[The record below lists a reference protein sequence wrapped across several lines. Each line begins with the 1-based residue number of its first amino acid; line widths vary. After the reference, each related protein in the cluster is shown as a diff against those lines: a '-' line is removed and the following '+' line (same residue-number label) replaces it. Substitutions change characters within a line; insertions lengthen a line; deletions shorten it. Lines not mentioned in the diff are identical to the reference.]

1 MEENMRDA
9 GRRPMG
15 RLCCWVLV
23 IVTVA
28 GFRLPAWATPAAPQS
43 GPATTT
49 VADTVYLADGT
60 AAQGTMIISWPA
72 FVTASGAAVAAGN
85 TSVSIAA
92 NGTFSVALVPNAGA
106 TPAGVYY
113 TVVYQLGP
121 GEVKTEY
128 WVVPTTSPA
137 NLATVRTTPGSGQAQ
152 QPVSMQYVNA
162 QLSTKANDSA
172 VVHLAGTET
181 ITGGKTFGTA
191 PSVPTPT
198 SSGQVANKAYVDSS
212 VANVGAGNYLP
223 TVGGTMTG
231 PITLPANPAAALQA
245 ATKQYVDTGLAAKA
259 DLAAGVVP
267 VNELGTGQATA
278 GSCLLG
284 NGTSSGTW
292 GACGGGSGTG
302 NLSTT
307 PVASQTIA
315 QPEGTQFSTNNLANI
330 RYVTANWNWAQT
342 PADDLTT
349 AGNHT
354 IHLSPCPLGLD
365 TASSANNYIYRV
377 YIAGIGTPEA
387 VTVTGGSCPPGTS
400 SGTITVTT
408 AYAHGAGYTVGS
420 ASTGIQEAWNDA
432 WVNDNG
438 GAPNGASVPGP
449 YVKLVANT
457 QYSVYSSVY
466 LRAYGGT
473 LDGTG
478 ALIVCSTRN
487 KCINSGLDYSF
498 GHEVQYHKL
507 VGLVGS
513 STIAVDGANVSN
525 VSASAGTY
533 TVTTAAAH
541 PFVAGDTVDCE
552 YHTQGRDEHWMSQ
565 VLSAGLTS
573 TQFEVQFGSAT
584 FSAGANV
591 FGWCNIENAFI
602 EDYSDHD
609 HIEDLQLTLT
619 NPSGLGYFNYGIV
632 NDNDQQLHIEHAGNR
647 GSTVLNPN
655 GNHSTA
661 TWPIGAFVYS
671 RQDQSNAGITYLH
684 KAELT
689 NVNCYSGGPG
699 LTVDDTVC
707 QGYPVFG
714 FRYLG
719 GLSPA
724 SFSNVYQESS
734 IGIYNGLYSGNLAAA
749 AGYVLQSAQPLKVT
763 GTWPTQSAIPQF
775 ANTGSTVVSYFVVP
789 VSNGTKY
796 GSPLFIGSALSSG
809 SGNINLQWPSIRLN
823 DSYSGASVGTL
834 TWDIVKT
841 TGAAVAAPYGSGNA
855 IAVATGVSGNC
866 TYTGMCSYTDPQ
878 TSSTPYTVQP
888 QGFFPSFWWWPANY
902 VLNANSVLIADR
914 ISASEPIVASQGTL
928 GVSVIA
934 QECDGGGYGITQQ
947 RTPVQ
952 IECPSSNYLTAATVL
967 RQTNIFGNGQY
978 ANHKGLLN
986 FGAAPPNL
994 PNDLVTLA
1002 DSNLAKTLATAGQQP
1017 SNDAGD
1023 LALGMDQAGGLNIHA
1038 GTSISFNINSVPT
1051 GANWL
1056 ERLTATGKTLNVPL
1070 TVNGSLAVSGGTVT
1084 LPIVGSG
1091 SQCLHVSS
1099 TGTLSGTGS
1108 DCGSG
1113 SGSGSGTVNSGA
1125 TSQVAMYT
1133 GNGTAV
1139 SGDGELT
1146 DSGATLNYT
1155 GSGGISTT
1163 SGSFSGNVTVNGQLL
1178 VAGPWTVSSPIPGTA
1193 MGAAGAGTSAL
1204 GISNDGNFYISANG
1218 GTPQKVATGATSSYF
1233 SNLTQEDAND
1243 VGEYNG
1249 TTAQNLHVYGTYT
1262 NSSNF
1267 ERTGLGWDATD
1278 GLFVLKN
1285 ENAGTGQQRGI
1296 GFWIGNNVRWGI
1308 DTLSTLKPYT
1318 TNSFD
1323 IGVFTSTSQFV
1334 PRTVYAGTSFDTLTQ
1349 GRHNFELC
1357 NDTTTGTAPNFLA
1370 KYNGANPAC
1379 AVKAGTSDTDGVIGV
1394 VSNGSGTSGYAV
1406 ITYRGYV
1413 TCSFDGSTTTGDFV
1427 VASTTNAGDCHDA
1440 GAARPTGVQVLG
1452 RVESTNSGAGTYGIR
1467 VSLDAP
1473 AATGAAPQASPTFTG
1488 TVTLPDGTTDS
1499 ASGISLA
1506 LAVALP
1512 SGSTAT
1518 TPAGS
1523 DNSTKVATTAYVQN
1537 QNYQIN
1543 TPRSIDAS
1551 LDAGATLDVKLNTA
1565 NALAITSGNS
1575 TIDARALGG
1584 AQTIASQVN
1593 IGELV
1598 APAVAA
1604 ATGTSPGAGTYKL
1617 VYTLTSPTA
1626 SETSASQEATVTVTA
1641 AQAIQVSS
1649 PAYYG
1654 TATSYSVYMTAAG
1667 GASWTEAKCAAATG
1681 VAMGT
1686 PVTISATCSG
1696 AAVSLKNSGFAVSLI
1711 PPKTGVWTVTIAD
1724 TVAKASCGLK
1734 FFDQSSFEGMSAGEG
1749 RSWYLSSTSGT
1760 NVEGLACT
1768 DPNPKLAGGGY
1779 YRITGLAAHGTGSDS
1794 IQVAPCVFRLAVDVS
1809 NFDDLQCTSYQT
1821 YPAASFYG
1829 GTNVGVGASTR
1840 VSGSFEGSSAACPVL
1855 QLGYP
1860 AGDTMVSWDF
1870 HDMSVVHPGNTTQC
1884 SGRTAAN
1891 IGVIG
1896 GINGLKFT
1904 GTLYME
1910 GPASGTC
1917 GDAIQLA
1924 TATGQGNAAIDFDT
1938 VVHGGYCNGTS
1949 AYLFSVPNASYTLG
1963 HLAVHS
1969 TQTGNFTNL
1978 FRYAPNMALNL
1989 SGVGTNTTYP
1999 EFVMDNNNPETV
2011 VTNFQVLGTATLGAG
2026 SALASSPAT
2035 ADSSTKMATTA
2046 WVNAQGYGTGSGNVS
2061 GPGSSVSGD
2070 IATFSGTNG
2079 KTIQD
2084 SGTAVSSLAP
2094 LASPV
2099 LTGTPMAPTQ
2109 SAGDNS
2115 TKIATTAY
2123 VKNEIQ
2129 LAWTCPVAGAT
2140 TTGVSYCNW
2149 TVPANITIT
2158 QFDLALSTA
2167 PAGCTTYP
2175 TLQIWDGKANA
2186 EVGSYSVTTTSSGG
2200 NFYPVVTGT
2209 TNLAAGEYLRVKVT
2223 TGGAGCTT
2231 SPAGIVATV
2240 TYQMQN

>member
-1 MEENMRDA
+1 MRDA

-23 IVTVA
+23 AMIA
-28 GFRLPAWATPAAPQS
+28 SGFPFPAFGAAAPQS

-60 AAQGTMIISWPA
+60 PAQGTMIITWPA

-85 TSVSIAA
+85 TTATIAA
-92 NGTFSVALVPNAGA
+92 NGTFSVALVPNVGA

-152 QPVSMQYVNA
+152 QPVSMQYVNS
-162 QLSTKANDSA
+162 QLATKANDSA
-172 VVHLAGTET
+172 VVHLAGAET
-181 ITGGKTFGTA
+181 ITGTKSFSAA
-191 PSVPTPT
+191 PNVPTPVN
-198 SSGQVANKAYVDSS
+198 SGDVANKAYVDSS

-223 TVGGTMTG
+223 TAGGTMTG
-231 PITLPANPAAALQA
+231 PITLPANPSAPMQA

-259 DLAAGVVP
+259 GLAAGVVP

-307 PVASQTIA
+307 PVASQIIA
-315 QPEGTQFSTNNLANI
+315 QPEGTQFATNNLANI

-342 PADDLTT
+342 PADNLTT
-349 AGNHT
+349 PGSNT

-365 TASSANNYIYRV
+365 TASSANSYIYRV
-377 YIAGIGTPEA
+377 YIAGTGTPEA

-432 WVNDNG
+432 WN
-438 GAPNGASVPGP
+438 PNGTATYYSVV
-449 YVKLVANT
+449 VKLVPNT
-457 QYSVYSSVY
+457 TYSVYSTVY
-466 LRAYGGT
+466 MGGTGGT

-478 ALIVCSTRN
+478 AVIVCSTRN
-487 KCINSGLDYSF
+487 KCINSGGDFTF
-498 GHEVQYHKL
+498 GHVVAYHKL
-507 VGLVGS
+507 VGLYGS
-513 STIAVDGANVSN
+513 TSVAVDGANVSN

-533 TVTTAAAH
+533 TITTTAAH
-541 PFVAGDTVDCE
+541 PFVAGDTVVCE
-552 YHTQGRDEHWMSQ
+552 YHTQGRDDQWMSQ

-573 TQFEVQFGSAT
+573 TQFEVQMGSSAT
-584 FSAGANV
+584 FTAGANV

-609 HIEDLQLTLT
+609 HIEDLKLSQT
-619 NPSGLGYFNYGIV
+619 NPSGMGYFNFGVV
-632 NDNDQQLHIEHAGNR
+632 NSYDQQLHIDHPGNQ
-647 GSTVLNPN
+647 GSSVINPSAT
-655 GNHSTA
+655 HSTA
-661 TWPIGAFVYS
+661 TWPLGAFVFT
-671 RQDQSNAGITYLH
+671 RLDQGAAGITYLH

-689 NVNCYSGGPG
+689 NVNCALGGQA

-707 QGYPVFG
+707 QSFPVFG
-714 FRYLG
+714 FRELG
-719 GLSPA
+719 SLIPST
-724 SFSNVYQESS
+724 FTNVYQETAAS
-734 IGIYNGLYSGNLAAA
+734 ISNGLYSGNLGAA
-749 AGYVLQSAQPLKVT
+749 AGYVLSSAQPLKVT
-763 GTWPTQSAIPQF
+763 GAWPTQSTIPQF

-796 GSPLFIGSALSSG
+796 GSPLFVGSALSSG
-809 SGNINLQWPSIRLN
+809 SGSITVQWPSVRLS
-823 DSYSGASVGTL
+823 DSYSGSSIGTL
-834 TWDIVKT
+834 TWDIIKT
-841 TGAAVAAPYGSGNA
+841 TGSGVPAPYGSGNA
-855 IAVATGVSGNC
+855 IAIATGVASTSIC
-866 TYTGMCSYTDPQ
+866 SSSGMCSYTDPQ
-878 TSSTPYTVQP
+878 TSSTSYTVQA
-888 QGFFPSFWWWPANY
+888 QGFFPAFWWWPANY
-902 VLNANSVLIADR
+902 VLTSNSVLIADR
-914 ISASEPIVASQGTL
+914 ISAGEPIVASQGTA

-934 QECDGGGYGITQQ
+934 QECDGGGYGVTQQ

-952 IECPSSNYLTAATVL
+952 MSCPSASNVGTGYTASVT
-967 RQTNIFGNGQY
+967 RQQDLFAGGIP
-978 ANHKGLLN
+978 ASHKGSLN
-986 FGAAPPNL
+986 FGGAPPNV
-994 PNDLVTLA
+994 PNDLITLA
-1002 DSNLAKTLATAGQQP
+1002 DSNLSKTLATSGQRP
-1017 SNDAGD
+1017 TADGAD
-1023 LALGMDQAGGLNIHA
+1023 IALGLDQSGGLNIHA

-1051 GANWL
+1051 GTNWL
-1056 ERLTATGKTLNVPL
+1056 ERLTTTGKTLNVPL

-1091 SQCLHVSS
+1091 AQCLHVSS
-1099 TGTLSGTGS
+1099 TGAVSGTGS

-1125 TSQVAMYT
+1125 TSQVAMYA

-1139 SGDGELT
+1139 SGDSELT
-1146 DSGATLNYT
+1146 DSGATLSYT
-1155 GSGGISTT
+1155 GSGGIATT
-1163 SGSFSGNVTVNGQLL
+1163 SGTFSGNLTVNGQLL
-1178 VAGPWTVSSPIPGTA
+1178 VAGPWTVSSPIPGTP

-1204 GISNDGNFYISANG
+1204 GISNDGNFYISANA
-1218 GTPQKVATGATSSYF
+1218 GTPQKVATSATSSYF
-1233 SNLTQEDAND
+1233 SNLAQEDAND

-1278 GLFVLKN
+1278 SLFVLRN

-1296 GFWIGNNVRWGI
+1296 GFWIGSNVRWGI

-1318 TNSFD
+1318 NDSFD

-1357 NDTTTGTAPNFLA
+1357 NDTTTGTALNFLA
-1370 KYNGANPAC
+1370 TYNGANPAC
-1379 AVKAGTSDTDGVIGV
+1379 AVKAGTSSTDGVIGV
-1394 VSNGSGTSGYAV
+1394 VSNGSGTSGNAV

-1413 TCSFDGSTTTGDFV
+1413 SCSFDGSTTTGDFV

-1440 GAARPTGVQVLG
+1440 GATRPTGVQVLG
-1452 RVESTNSGAGTYGIR
+1452 RVESTNSGAGTYGMR

-1499 ASGISLA
+1499 SSGISLA
-1506 LAVALP
+1506 SAVALP
-1512 SGSTAT
+1512 SGSTAA
-1518 TPAGS
+1518 TPASS
-1523 DNSTKVATTAYVQN
+1523 DSSTKVATTAYVQN
-1537 QNYQIN
+1537 QNYQLN

-1551 LDAGATLDVKLNTA
+1551 LLPGSTADVKLNNA

-1593 IGELV
+1593 IGELL
-1598 APAVAA
+1598 APAVTAV
-1604 ATGTSPGAGTYKL
+1604 TGTSPGAGTYKL

-1626 SETSASQEATVTVTA
+1626 TETSASQEATVTVTA
-1641 AQAIQVSS
+1641 SQAIQVSS
-1649 PAYYG
+1649 PTYYG
-1654 TATSYSVYMTAAG
+1654 TATSYNVYMTAAG
-1667 GASWTEAKCAAATG
+1667 GASWAEVKCSAATG
-1681 VAMGT
+1681 VAIGT
-1686 PVTISATCSG
+1686 PVTITATCSG
-1696 AAVSLKNSGFAVSLI
+1696 AAVSLKNNGFGVSLI
-1711 PPKTGVWTVTIAD
+1711 PPKTGIWTVTLVD
-1724 TVAKASCGLK
+1724 TVAKTSCGLK
-1734 FFDQSSFEGMSAGEG
+1734 FFDQSNFEGMGAGEG
-1749 RSWYLSSTSGT
+1749 RSWYLISTSGT
-1760 NVEGLACT
+1760 NVEAVACT

-1779 YRITGLAAHGTGSDS
+1779 YRITGLAAHGSGSDS

-1809 NFDDLQCTSYQT
+1809 NFDDMECVSYQT
-1821 YPAASFYG
+1821 YPAAYFYG
-1829 GTNVGVGASTR
+1829 GVTVGVGASTR

-1855 QLGYP
+1855 QLGYA

-1870 HDMSVVHPGNTTQC
+1870 HDLSVVHPGNTTTC
-1884 SGRTAAN
+1884 GSLTAAN

-1896 GINGLKFT
+1896 GTNGLKFT

-1924 TATGQGNAAIDFDT
+1924 TGAGQGNAAINFDT
-1938 VVHGGYCNGTS
+1938 VVHGGYCSGTS

-1978 FRYAPNMALNL
+1978 FRYAPNTALNI

-2011 VTNFQVLGTATLGAG
+2011 LTNFQVLGTTTLGA
-2026 SALASSPAT
+2026 AT
-2035 ADSSTKMATTA
+2035 AT
-2046 WVNAQGYGTGSGNVS
+2046 
-2061 GPGSSVSGD
+2061 
-2070 IATFSGTNG
+2070 
-2079 KTIQD
+2079 
-2084 SGTAVSSLAP
+2084 
-2094 LASPV
+2094 
-2099 LTGTPMAPTQ
+2099 TQ

-2123 VKNEIQ
+2123 VKNEMQ

-2167 PAGCTTYP
+2167 PVGCTTYP
-2175 TLQIWDGKANA
+2175 TLQVWDGKANA
-2186 EVGSYSVTTTSSGG
+2186 EVGSYSITTTSSGG
-2200 NFYPVVTGT
+2200 NFYPVVTGS

-2223 TGGAGCTT
+2223 TGGSGCTT
-2231 SPAGIVATV
+2231 TPAGIVATV
-2240 TYQMQN
+2240 TYQMEN